1 MAIAELRFEVH
12 VNRRSDTA
20 KRFRPK
26 AQGCRFGYPGE
37 G

>member
-1 MAIAELRFEVH
+1 MAIAELKFEVH

-26 AQGCRFGYPGE
+26 AQGLPFRLPWGT
-37 G
+37 